1 MMLYCD
7 CDGRAGDHLATDIN
21 ARCCCCRRKR
31 LKHPAAWLGIFPYF
45 LPWLRAD
52 LHRCVV
58 NLYIF
63 LFLPHFDGLL
73 RLIIWRDY
81 RGETLLAADP
91 SIAWGGEDHAPHL
104 WASSAL
110 LANHLLIIV
119 YLMHGAEQI
128 VFQNAFFDTTCSHDF
143 TINYQPRKAS
153 RAKQKERLKNMARLF
168 VSASCRRAS
177 GDAQPGR
184 CGHWLEEEREINAGA
199 AEEGQE
205 EALSNSYTYS
215 YIGGAA
221 AADGERRH

>member
-1 MMLYCD
+1 
-7 CDGRAGDHLATDIN
+7 
-21 ARCCCCRRKR
+21 
-31 LKHPAAWLGIFPYF
+31 
-45 LPWLRAD
+45 
-52 LHRCVV
+52 
-58 NLYIF
+58 
-63 LFLPHFDGLL
+63 
-73 RLIIWRDY
+73 
-81 RGETLLAADP
+81 
-91 SIAWGGEDHAPHL
+91 
-104 WASSAL
+104 
-110 LANHLLIIV
+110 
-119 YLMHGAEQI
+119 MHGAEQI
-128 VFQNAFFDTTCSHDF
+128 VFQTAFFDTTCSHDF

-168 VSASCRRAS
+168 VSVSCRRAS